1 MDTGYPIFCDEID
14 DWYGIQVIF
23 SQYCMFIA
31 YCMKN
36 PLPSSAKLS
45 LTFLVFGIGWILFS
59 DFITL
64 SITRHNLDAYTKLQH
79 YKGILFMVLAALLIY
94 FVSRKLYG
102 NIEKARK
109 QQEEILERYQLLGMA
124 TNDAV
129 WDYNIVTKQCYT
141 NRTLQEMFGYTAD
154 ELQDNYHWWT
164 NNLHPEDK
172 DRVLDT
178 IDNKLDRGGTVW
190 QDEYRFRCKNG
201 DYKSIFD
208 RGFIMRNKA
217 GQPYRLIGAMQDIT
231 EQRLLQDTLFEAQAR
246 HKDELA
252 QSVLQTEEAERKK
265 LGEELHDNINQLLG
279 VVKLYIQHALV
290 NPKMREELL
299 QKSAHYITQTIE
311 EIRNLS
317 RSLLP
322 PALNEQSL
330 LDSLYQ
336 LIEDIRHAKEIEFKV
351 QHEGFDETRIPDN
364 KRLVI
369 YRIIQEQLNNALK
382 HSEAQTVVIDLA
394 HRGPHVQL
402 TIQDNGIGFDPEQ
415 VKPGMGLNNI
425 RNRIEVFNGEMEIRS
440 APGNGCTLEV
450 RI

>member
-1 MDTGYPIFCDEID
+1 
-14 DWYGIQVIF
+14 
-23 SQYCMFIA
+23 MFIA
-31 YCMKN
+31 FCMKN
-36 PLPSSAKLS
+36 PLPPSVKLS
-45 LTFLVFGIGWILFS
+45 LAFLVFGTAWILFS
-59 DFITL
+59 DSITL
-64 SITRHNLDAYTKLQH
+64 TLTNRDLVSYNKLQN

-94 FVSRKLYG
+94 FVSRKLYA
-102 NIEKARK
+102 NIEKANK

-124 TNDAV
+124 TNDAI

-141 NRTLQEMFGYTAD
+141 NRTLQELFGYTAD

-172 DRVLDT
+172 NRVLDT
-178 IDNKLDRGGTVW
+178 IDTKLDMGGTVW
-190 QDEYRFRCKNG
+190 QDEYRFRCRNG
-201 DYKSIFD
+201 DYKIIFD
-208 RGFIMRNKA
+208 RGFILRNKA
-217 GQPYRLIGAMQDIT
+217 GQPYRLIGAMQDVT
-231 EQRLLQDTLFEAQAR
+231 EQRILQETLIDAQTR

-330 LDSLYQ
+330 LESLYQ
-336 LIEDIRHAKEIEFKV
+336 LIEDIRHAKDIDFKV
-351 QHEGFDETRIPDN
+351 QHEGFDEAQVPDN
-364 KRLVI
+364 KQLVI

-382 HSEAQTVVIDLA
+382 HSEAKMVVIQLA
-394 HRGPHVQL
+394 HCGHQVQL
-402 TIQDNGIGFDPEQ
+402 TIQDDGVGFDPEQ
-415 VKPGMGLNNI
+415 IKPGMGLNNI

-450 RI
+450 KI